1 MNGLSKTGLTQK
13 GLTKKG
19 KLVLAVSLLAIVA
32 LVAAACGDDDSSVPV
47 GSVGSFDT
55 FAAELAR
62 SVATDDAA
70 GIHVT
75 GIGQVTV
82 EPDIA
87 LLSIGVEG
95 IGATVTEARDIAA
108 NAIDGMLDALRAR
121 GVSENDAKTTFF
133 NIQPQYE
140 FREVVNGFRHTERV
154 LVGYIVTNT
163 LEVTVLDLDRVG
175 DVIDGAVSA
184 GGDATRINSVRFDI
198 EDRTGAQEEARLLAL
213 RSAVARADL
222 FAKETGVKRGSLIFI
237 TETSAPAPAI
247 DQARFLEAVS
257 SDGAFAAPTPII
269 AGDLDVTVSIRA
281 VFAIE

>member
-1 MNGLSKTGLTQK
+1 MKN
-13 GLTKKG
+13 LTKKG
-19 KLVLAVSLLAIVA
+19 KLALAVSLLVIVA
-32 LVAAACGDDDSSVPV
+32 LVTAACGSGDDNVPV

-62 SVATDDAA
+62 SVATDGAA

-75 GIGQVTV
+75 GIGKATV
-82 EPDIA
+82 DPDVA
-87 LLSIGVEG
+87 LLSLGVEG

-121 GVSENDAKTTFF
+121 GVSENDAKTTYF

-140 FREVVNGFRHTERV
+140 FREVINGFRRTERV

-163 LEVTVLDLDRVG
+163 LEVTLHDLDRVG
-175 DVIDGAVSA
+175 DVIDGVTAA

-213 RSAVARADL
+213 RSVVARADL
-222 FAKETGVKRGSLIFI
+222 FASETGVKRGTLIFI

-247 DQARFLEAVS
+247 DYPRFAEAAS
-257 SDGAFAAPTPII
+257 AQGAFAAPTPII
-269 AGDLDVTVSIRA
+269 AGDLDVIVSVRA